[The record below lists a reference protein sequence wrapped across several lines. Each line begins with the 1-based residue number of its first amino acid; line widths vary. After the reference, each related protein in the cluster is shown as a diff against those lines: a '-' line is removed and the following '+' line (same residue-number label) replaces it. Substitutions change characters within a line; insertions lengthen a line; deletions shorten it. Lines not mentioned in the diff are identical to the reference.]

1 MEATKSISGSIEKDA
16 GEPATHIKKGDKSA
30 SAWLVALA
38 QNNSEELFK
47 DQFGAPHAL
56 VGGEPVPLDSGAQ
69 AWLRKLLWNN
79 SGKTAKREDL
89 SAATETLAM
98 LASFGEERTLH
109 IRAAQHAGE
118 VYIWA
123 GPHNV
128 IKVDQDGWRRVTD
141 APVLFRR
148 VPTLKPLPDPK
159 PGGDLTR
166 FNRFIRLRHT
176 KDQRLNIAWIV
187 TAYLAN
193 IPRPINLG
201 TGVQGSAKSTG
212 QRVMKR
218 ALDPAMPEDLKLR
231 RKDFAQNLD
240 NCFVPL
246 FDNAGPIDEDQSD
259 DMCRATTGS
268 GNADRKLYT
277 DNQSIVRQYKR
288 AMLVNGINNPTE
300 RGDFMDRALPVEY
313 ERIPKSERRAESDL
327 WAEFNAEHP
336 ELLGAVLDALSG
348 AIRLRVPLSETPRLA
363 DWAEY
368 AAAVYEYMNERG
380 HAGWGRDQFA
390 KDWNAVEEKQH
401 EAALEGSPVAQ
412 AIRRFM
418 EDHTSH
424 ADTAAKLHEE
434 LTTVADGMGLNPDRN
449 KLWPKTSNMLWKRI
463 KEASPTLETYGIRA
477 EQVSVGRGKDKRRVI
492 SLRGVSS
499 GASLNVELTDQKA
512 DTYAVGSGGVSGASS
527 EGKPSP
533 SIPRTRREDIEE
545 GDGREGTETFA
556 QNADPADP
564 AGPNAY
570 LSHKTGVSSTNQANP
585 AGPTIDDPWLWEEKL
600 DPQTGKVVARIFHA
614 DVAIPKPALPDP
626 SYVEPQPRGD
636 EVDRIIV
643 IDPESAIGLPA
654 GGSRSYRAAR
664 NHIREFRRDWKGY
677 ALPADAEG
685 WRDLLINGEGEFFTL
700 DAVEQA
706 LEAA

>member
-1 MEATKSISGSIEKDA
+1 MGRNDS
-16 GEPATHIKKGDKSA
+16 
-30 SAWLVALA
+30 
-38 QNNSEELFK
+38 QELFR

-56 VGGEPVPLDSGAQ
+56 VDGVPVPLDNGAH
-69 AWLRKLLWNN
+69 AWLRKLLWNT
-79 SGKTAKREDL
+79 SEKTAKREDL
-89 SAATETLAM
+89 NAATETLAM
-98 LASFGEERTLH
+98 LAGYGDERILH
-109 IRAAQHAGE
+109 IRAAQHEGK
-118 VYIWA
+118 VYVWA

-128 IKVDQDGWRRVTD
+128 IEVDADGWRRVTG

-148 VPTLKPLPDPK
+148 VSTLKPLPDPK
-159 PGGDLTR
+159 PGGDVTR
-166 FNRFIRLRHT
+166 FNHYIRLRHE
-176 KDQRLNIAWIV
+176 KDQRLNMAWIA

-212 QRVMKR
+212 QRAMKR
-218 ALDPAMPEDLKLR
+218 ALDPAMPEDFKLR

-246 FDNAGPIDEDQSD
+246 FDNAGPVDEDQSD

-277 DNQSIVRQYKR
+277 DNQSVVRQYKR

-327 WAEFNAEHP
+327 WAQFEQDHP

-348 AIRLRVPLSETPRLA
+348 AIRLRVPLAETPRLA

-368 AAAVYEYMNERG
+368 AAAVYEYMDERG

-412 AIRRFM
+412 AIRKLMQDR
-418 EDHTSH
+418 TGH

-434 LTTVADGMGLNPDRN
+434 LTTVADDMGLNPDRN
-449 KLWPKTSNMLWKRI
+449 RLWPKTPNMLWKRI
-463 KEASPTLETYGIRA
+463 KEASPTLETYGILV
-477 EQVSVGRGKDKRRVI
+477 EQVSVGRGRDKRREI
-492 SLRGVSS
+492 SLSGVSS
-499 GASLNVELTDQKA
+499 GASLSAELTDQKA
-512 DTYAVGSGGVSGASS
+512 DTCAVGSGGVSGASS
-527 EGKPSP
+527 DGKPSS
-533 SIPRTRREDIEE
+533 SIPRIKTENIEE
-545 GDGREGTETFA
+545 GDGRGGTEKFA

-564 AGPNAY
+564 AGPSAY
-570 LSHKTGVSSTNQANP
+570 LSHKTGVSSTNPADP

-600 DPQTGKVVARIFHA
+600 DPQTGKVAARIFHA
-614 DVAIPKPALPDP
+614 DVEVPKLPEPAQPDRTYP
-626 SYVEPQPRGD
+626 AEGKPHWWIKSSTRE
-636 EVDRIIV
+636 IV

-664 NHIREFRRDWKGY
+664 NHIRDIRRDWKGY

-685 WRDLLINGEGEFFTL
+685 WRDLLINGEGESFTL

>member
-1 MEATKSISGSIEKDA
+1 MIAKHSIAGGTENNA
-16 GEPATHIKKGDKSA
+16 GEPAIHIKKGDKTA

-38 QNNSEELFK
+38 QNNSQELFR
-47 DQFGAPHAL
+47 DQFGASHAL
-56 VGGEPVPLDSGAQ
+56 VDGEPVPLDGGAHT
-69 AWLRKLLWNN
+69 WLRKLLWNM
-79 SGKTAKREDL
+79 SEKTAKREDL

-109 IRAAQHAGE
+109 IRAAQHGGR
-118 VYIWA
+118 VYVWA

-128 IKVDQDGWRRVTD
+128 IEVDQDGWRRVTD

-148 VPTLKPLPDPK
+148 VPTLKPLPNPK
-159 PGGDLTR
+159 TGGDLTR
-166 FNRFIRLRHT
+166 FNHYVRLRHA
-176 KDQRLNIAWIV
+176 KDQRLNMAWIV

-201 TGVQGSAKSTG
+201 TGVQGAAKSTG
-212 QRVMKR
+212 QRAMKR
-218 ALDPAMPEDLKLR
+218 ALDPAMPEDFKLR

-268 GNADRKLYT
+268 GNADRKLYS
-277 DNQSIVRQYKR
+277 DNQSVVRQYKR

-327 WAEFNAEHP
+327 WAEFEQDHP
-336 ELLGAVLDALSG
+336 ALLGAVLDALSG
-348 AIRLRVPLSETPRLA
+348 AIRLRTPLAETPRLA

-368 AAAVYEYMNERG
+368 AAAVYEYM
-380 HAGWGRDQFA
+380 GWGRDQFA

-412 AIRRFM
+412 AVRKLM
-418 EDHTSH
+418 EDRSNH
-424 ADTAAKLHEE
+424 ADTAAKLHDE

-449 KLWPKTSNMLWKRI
+449 RLWPKTSNMLWKRI

-492 SLRGVSS
+492 SLRGASS
-499 GASLNVELTDQKA
+499 GASFSTKLTDQEP
-512 DTYAVGSGGVSGASS
+512 DTYAVGSCGVSGASS
-527 EGKPSP
+527 DGNPSLP
-533 SIPRTRREDIEE
+533 IPRTKGEDIEE
-545 GDGREGTETFA
+545 GDGRGDTEKFP
-556 QNADPADP
+556 QNADPVDP

-570 LSHKTGVSSTNQANP
+570 LSHITGVSSTNQADP
-585 AGPTIDDPWLWEEKL
+585 VDPTIDDPWLWEEKL
-600 DPQTGKVVARIFHA
+600 DPQTGKVAARIFHS
-614 DVAIPKPALPDP
+614 DVEIPKLTEPAQPDRTYP
-626 SYVEPQPRGD
+626 AEGKPRWWIKSSTR
-636 EVDRIIV
+636 EVI

-664 NHIREFRRDWKGY
+664 NRIQEYRKDWEGY
-677 ALPADAEG
+677 ALPVDAEG